1 MADESEIYCT
11 ELLYLILKRL
21 MPEIELKTIYIKE
34 LGKRIVPLEAIS
46 NSEYFSEIYFKKDF
60 TAHNKR

>member
-1 MADESEIYCT
+1 
-11 ELLYLILKRL
+11 

-60 TAHNKR
+60 TAQNKR